1 MIKIDIDQTSLKA
14 MRERLGEF
22 GRHLPRHLAT
32 AVNRVGKTVR
42 VEAAQQIG
50 KVANIKLHSTNKGHS
65 KAINKSRTLKK
76 AIRQKNRASPD
87 SPRITIGLWDG
98 YAFPAKY
105 HEAKELIKKKKGR
118 KLFRGVQFK
127 METGGG
133 WTVHSDGFFVRS
145 WNGGVF
151 KRMNEGRGPIRGI
164 KGRSPGDYF
173 ERAGVGPICAR
184 KAKERLPIEIN
195 RRLREITLAASG
207 KIKLRASKDLGGN

>member
-1 MIKIDIDQTSLKA
+1 MLKINIDKQSLQQ
-14 MRERLGEF
+14 MRDRLGEF
-22 GRHLPRHLAT
+22 AHHLPRHLAT

-65 KAINKSRTLKK
+65 KPINKSKTLKK
-76 AIRQKNRASPD
+76 AIRQKNKATAD

-98 YAFPAKY
+98 YPFPAKY

-127 METGGG
+127 PETGGG
-133 WTVHSDGFFVRS
+133 WIVHSEAFFIRS
-145 WNGGVF
+145 WNGSVVS
-151 KRMNEGRGPIRGI
+151 RMNEGRGPVRGI

-173 ERAGVGPICAR
+173 EKAGVGPICAR

-207 KIKLRASKDLGGN
+207 KIKLRASKDLGG

>member
-1 MIKIDIDQTSLKA
+1 MFKINVDQKSLTQ

-50 KVANIKLHSTNKGHS
+50 KVANIKLHSSNKGS
-65 KAINKSRTLKK
+65 AKPINKARTLKK
-76 AIRQKNRASPD
+76 AIRQKNKATANSPK
-87 SPRITIGLWDG
+87 ITIGLWDG

-127 METGGG
+127 LESGGG
-133 WTVHSDGFFVRS
+133 WIVHSEAFFIRK
-145 WNGGVF
+145 WGGGVF
-151 KRMNEGRGPIRGI
+151 HRMNEGRGPIRGLR
-164 KGRSPGDYF
+164 GRTPGEYF
-173 ERAGVGPICAR
+173 EKANVGQICAR
-184 KAKERLPIEIN
+184 KAKERLPIEVN

-207 KIKLRASKDLGGN
+207 KIKLRASKDLGA